1 MKTYLLAYNP
11 KRWQW
16 TDLEQMSLDVRARKI
31 VLDRWGT
38 GSSRKLRKGDRF
50 FMIQLGEQPKG
61 IFASGYIKTDSYQD
75 IHWDPEKLALGEP
88 ANYVKIQYDVLLHPN
103 TDSILPREILN
114 HPPLSKMRWDTRMS
128 GVQIPDEVAVELEFL
143 WKNIKL
149 QYP

>member
-1 MKTYLLAYNP
+1 MINTFLLAYNP

-16 TDLEQMSLDVRARKI
+16 NDLEKMSLQVKSGKI

-61 IFASGYIKTDSYQD
+61 IFACGYTTTDSYQD
-75 IHWDPEKLALGEP
+75 IHWDEEKQSLGEP
-88 ANYVKIQYDVLLHPN
+88 ANYVKIQYDVLLHPR

-114 HPPLSKMRWDTRMS
+114 HSPLSTMRWDTRMS
-128 GVQIPDEVAVELEFL
+128 GIQIPTEVAAELELL
-143 WKNIKL
+143 WKNVKT
-149 QYP
+149 